1 MIAVANK
8 VNPAKY
14 GRLLTE
20 TLPVTIRSEAEYERA
35 LEAVNA
41 LMSKPES
48 GLTPEEDALL
58 DLLATLIERYED
70 EHHPIPDAPGHEVLA
85 FLLQERGLK
94 QSDLLPVFKSR
105 GIISELVSGKRP
117 IGVSIAKKL
126 EAFFD
131 INPEVFLTWDR
142 LGPFSA
148 PWPQEF

>member
-1 MIAVANK
+1 MIAVADK
-8 VNPAKY
+8 VNPVKY
-14 GRLLTE
+14 GQLLSE
-20 TLPVTIRSEAEYERA
+20 TLPVTIRTEVEYERA

-48 GLTPEEDALL
+48 QLTFEEESLL

-85 FLLQERGLK
+85 FLLEERGLK

-117 IGVSIAKKL
+117 IGLSTAKKL
-126 EAFFD
+126 GELFD
-131 INPEVFLTWDR
+131 INPEVFLTWD
-142 LGPFSA
+142 
-148 PWPQEF
+148 